1 MNAPSNQAAA
11 AARINLTTASR
22 EEIAEL
28 FAEIALAAG
37 AVVMSEYAGAC
48 EARLKGDA
56 SPVTIADERAEALIL
71 DLLAARASPI
81 AVIAEESAA
90 RGDRAAIGAAFVLVD
105 PLDGTREFLSRNG
118 EFTVNIALISDG
130 APVAGA
136 VYAPVLQRLWLAGD
150 HAFACTAPAGA
161 PLPGPGE
168 RTPLRCRSAPSGG
181 LVAVA
186 SRSHCD
192 AATDAFLA
200 RLPIAERRSAGSSL
214 KFCALAEGQA
224 DVYPR
229 FGPTMEWDTAA
240 GEAVLRAAGGIL
252 VAADGSAFRYGK
264 TDTGFRNGGF
274 IAWADPNFAARI
286 AHA

>member
-1 MNAPSNQAAA
+1 MNALSNQGAT
-11 AARINLTTASR
+11 ARINLASASR
-22 EEIAEL
+22 EETAEF

-48 EARLKGDA
+48 VARLKGDA

-90 RGDRAAIGAAFVLVD
+90 RGDLASIGAAFVLVD
-105 PLDGTREFLSRNG
+105 PLDGTREFISRNG

-150 HAFACTAPAGA
+150 RAFACTAPPGA

-168 RTPLRCRSAPSGG
+168 RTLLRCRSAPSRG
-181 LVAVA
+181 LVALA

-240 GEAVLRAAGGIL
+240 GEAVLRAAGGIVL
-252 VAADGSAFRYGK
+252 ATDGRAFRYGK
-264 TDTGFRNGGF
+264 TDRGFRNGGF

-286 AHA
+286 GHA